1 MALTPITPRDRL
13 QRLVDLGRKT
23 WRYWWLIAVFA
34 VAGGGLSLTFA
45 LTRARSYQSW
55 ATLFYAERI
64 QSQLVSPNREEI
76 AQRNIGD
83 RYREILL
90 ARNQLIQI
98 INDPSLDP
106 YPQERD
112 PELKIDKLR
121 QAVHFGARGAMAFRI
136 EYIDSDADRAK
147 RVTDKLTK
155 LLQEKDESLRNEQ
168 ASETVAFVTE
178 QKEAASAEL
187 AKRETALN
195 EFLAKNPAFVSD
207 ANGAA
212 SEGAQIRAS
221 RAPKVAVGTPRMSV
235 KERQLQR
242 IIARLEA
249 PPNAPPVAVPSAPTP
264 ERLAAESAVRE
275 AQREVGAAQRE
286 LEDALTKFTDQHP
299 TAQKAKERL
308 TAAQQRL
315 RQAQAAVP
323 PEVENVVRPVAPED
337 RAQLEKER
345 AQLEKEIRDEESRSG
360 RTTETQTQTQD
371 NTTKRVVQLET
382 ANSELRR
389 AVNEQR
395 ERVQSLADS
404 VFRATID
411 ANQKLAEQGGRL
423 SVVDPA
429 FKPVRP
435 SGPGKTIF
443 LMAGMILFV
452 TLGLSLAVSL
462 AVIDDRLYRR
472 VDLEQ
477 LGVAVLAVIPPAVVI
492 KRKHDPKARRPAK
505 PRPVA
510 NPMNP
515 MNPINPMNAMP
526 PDQGPGPGRARA
538 PSQAGAPP
546 GQPGR
551 KGTA

>member
-1 MALTPITPRDRL
+1 MALSPITPRDRL

-34 VAGGGLSLTFA
+34 VSGAGLSMAFA
-45 LTRARSYQSW
+45 MTRPRSFQSW
-55 ATLFYAERI
+55 ATLFYQERI
-64 QSQLVSPNREEI
+64 QSQLVSPNREEV

-106 YPQERD
+106 FPKEPD
-112 PELKIDKLR
+112 PELKIDRLR

-136 EYIDSDADRAK
+136 EYIDSEADRAK
-147 RVTDKLTK
+147 RVTEKLTK

-168 ASETVAFVTE
+168 AAETVAFVTE
-178 QKEAASAEL
+178 QKEAASSEL
-187 AKRETALN
+187 AKRETSLN

-207 ANGAA
+207 SNAGT
-212 SEGAQIRAS
+212 SEGASIRAA
-221 RAPKVAVGTPRMSV
+221 RATKASGGGPRMTV

-242 IIARLEA
+242 IVARLEA
-249 PPNAPPVAVPSAPTP
+249 SPNAPPVTVTAPPTP
-264 ERLAAESAVRE
+264 ERIAAENSVKE
-275 AQREVGAAQRE
+275 AQREVQAAQRE
-286 LEDALTKFTDQHP
+286 LDEALTKYTDAHP
-299 TAQKAKERL
+299 TAIKAKERL
-308 TAAQQRL
+308 SAAQQRM

-323 PEVENVVRPVAPED
+323 PEVENVVRPATAED

-345 AQLEKEIRDEESRSG
+345 AQLEKEIRDEQTRTGKESEAPD
-360 RTTETQTQTQD
+360 T
-371 NTTKRVVQLET
+371 TTKRVVQLESE
-382 ANSELRR
+382 NSELRR
-389 AVNEQR
+389 AVSEQR

-443 LMAGMILFV
+443 LMAGVILFV
-452 TLGLSLAVSL
+452 TLGLSFAVSL

-477 LGVAVLAVIPPAVVI
+477 LGIAVLAVIPPATVV
-492 KRKHDPKARRPAK
+492 KHRHAPKAKRPNTDKIKPVGNAK
-505 PRPVA
+505 A
-510 NPMNP
+510 
-515 MNPINPMNAMP
+515 
-526 PDQGPGPGRARA
+526 PDPGNGPGPRSRPPTQG
-538 PSQAGAPP
+538 SGSP
-546 GQPGR
+546 GQAGR
-551 KGTA
+551 KGTV

>member
-1 MALTPITPRDRL
+1 MALSPITPRDRL

-34 VAGGGLSLTFA
+34 VAGGGLSLAFA
-45 LTRARSYQSW
+45 MTRPRSYQSF
-55 ATLFYAERI
+55 ATLFYQERI
-64 QSQLVSPNREEI
+64 QSALVSPNREEV

-106 YPQERD
+106 FPNERD
-112 PELKIDKLR
+112 PELKIDRLR
-121 QAVHFGARGAMAFRI
+121 QAVHFGGRGAMAFRI
-136 EYIDSDADRAK
+136 EFIDSDADRAR
-147 RVTDKLTK
+147 RVTEKLTK
-155 LLQEKDESLRNEQ
+155 LLQDKDESLRNEQ
-168 ASETVAFVTE
+168 ATETVNFVTE

-187 AKRETALN
+187 AKRENALN

-212 SEGAQIRAS
+212 SEGASIRAA
-221 RAPKVAVGTPRMSV
+221 RATKAAVVPKMSV
-235 KERQLQR
+235 KDRQLQR
-242 IIARLEA
+242 IVARLEA
-249 PPNAPPVAVPSAPTP
+249 PPNAPPMVVRAPPTP
-264 ERLAAESAVRE
+264 ERIAAENAVSE
-275 AQREVGAAQRE
+275 ARREVQSAQRE
-286 LEDALTKFTDQHP
+286 LDEALTKFTEQHP
-299 TAQKAKERL
+299 TAVKAHERL
-308 TAAQQRL
+308 TAAQLRL

-323 PEVENVVRPVAPED
+323 PEVENVVPPTTAED
-337 RAQLEKER
+337 RVQLEKER
-345 AQLEKEIRDEESRSG
+345 VQLEKEIRDEESRSG
-360 RTTETQTQTQD
+360 RTVEPQD
-371 NTTKRVVQLET
+371 TTTKRVVQLESE
-382 ANSELRR
+382 NSELRR

-423 SVVDPA
+423 SIVDPA

-452 TLGLSLAVSL
+452 TLGLSLAVAL

-472 VDLEQ
+472 FDLEQ
-477 LGVAVLAVIPPAVVI
+477 LGLAVLAVIPPAVQV
-492 KRKHDPKARRPAK
+492 KRKRDPAGRRQRTARQKALD
-505 PRPVA
+505 
-510 NPMNP
+510 NP
-515 MNPINPMNAMP
+515 NA
-526 PDQGPGPGRARA
+526 PDQGNAPGYAGRPPSQPGGTPGPV
-538 PSQAGAPP
+538 
-546 GQPGR
+546 GR
-551 KGTA
+551 KGPP

>member
-1 MALTPITPRDRL
+1 MALSPITPRDRL

-34 VAGGGLSLTFA
+34 VAGGGLSLAFA
-45 LTRARSYQSW
+45 MTRPHSYQSW
-55 ATLFYAERI
+55 ATLFYQERI
-64 QSQLVSPNREEI
+64 QSALVSPNREEV

-106 YPQERD
+106 FPREPD

-136 EYIDSDADRAK
+136 EYVDSDADRAK
-147 RVTDKLTK
+147 RVTEKLTK
-155 LLQEKDESLRNEQ
+155 LLREKDESLRNEQ

-207 ANGAA
+207 SNAGA
-212 SEGAQIRAS
+212 SEGASIRAA
-221 RAPKVAVGTPRMSV
+221 RANKAAVPAPRMSV

-242 IIARLEA
+242 IIARLDA
-249 PPNAPPVAVPSAPTP
+249 PPNAPAVAMPTPPTP
-264 ERLAAESAVRE
+264 ERIAAENGVKE
-275 AQREVGAAQRE
+275 AQRELAAAQRE
-286 LEDALTKFTDQHP
+286 LEEALTKFTEQHP
-299 TAQKAKERL
+299 TAIKAKDRV
-308 TAAQQRL
+308 AGAQLRL
-315 RQAQAAVP
+315 RQAQAGVP
-323 PEVENVVRPVAPED
+323 PEVETVVRPATAED
-337 RAQLEKER
+337 RVELEKER
-345 AQLEKEIRDEESRSG
+345 AQLEKEIRDEQTRTG
-360 RTTETQTQTQD
+360 RVSEAPDT
-371 NTTKRVVQLET
+371 TTKRVVQLESE
-382 ANSELRR
+382 NSELRR
-389 AVNEQR
+389 GVAEQR

-435 SGPGKTIF
+435 NGPGKTIF

-477 LGVAVLAVIPPAVVI
+477 LGVAVLAVIPPAI
-492 KRKHDPKARRPAK
+492 QLKRKRAPHDRRSRTAK
-505 PRPVA
+505 MKGA
-510 NPMNP
+510 NQGS
-515 MNPINPMNAMP
+515 
-526 PDQGPGPGRARA
+526 PDPGGRA
-538 PSQAGAPP
+538 PSHVGLPGHPGQAHPDPGQAGQA
-546 GQPGR
+546 GR
-551 KGTA
+551 KGNS

>member
-1 MALTPITPRDRL
+1 MALSPITPRDRL

-34 VAGGGLSLTFA
+34 VAGGGLSLAFA
-45 LTRARSYQSW
+45 MTRPRSYQSF
-55 ATLFYAERI
+55 ATLFYQERI
-64 QSQLVSPNREEI
+64 QSALVSPNREEV

-98 INDPSLDP
+98 INDPNLDP
-106 YPQERD
+106 FPNERD
-112 PELKIDKLR
+112 PELKIDRLR
-121 QAVHFGARGAMAFRI
+121 QAVRFSGRGAMAFRI
-136 EYIDSDADRAK
+136 EFTDSDADRAK
-147 RVTDKLTK
+147 RVTEKLTK

-168 ASETVAFVTE
+168 ATETVNFVTE
-178 QKEAASAEL
+178 QKEASSAEL
-187 AKRETALN
+187 AKRENALN

-212 SEGAQIRAS
+212 SEGASIRAA
-221 RAPKVAVGTPRMSV
+221 RVTKVAVAPKMSV

-242 IIARLEA
+242 IVARLEA
-249 PPNAPPVAVPSAPTP
+249 PPNAAPVAVVAPPTP
-264 ERLAAESAVRE
+264 ERIAAENAVSE
-275 AQREVGAAQRE
+275 ARREVQSAQRE
-286 LEDALTKFTDQHP
+286 LDDALTKFTDQHP

-323 PEVENVVRPVAPED
+323 PEVETIVKPATAED

-360 RTTETQTQTQD
+360 RTVDTPDT
-371 NTTKRVVQLET
+371 TTKRVVQLESQ
-382 ANSELRR
+382 NSELRR
-389 AVNEQR
+389 AVSEQR

-423 SVVDPA
+423 SIVDPA

-452 TLGLSLAVSL
+452 TLGLSLAVAL

-472 VDLEQ
+472 FDLEQ
-477 LGVAVLAVIPPAVVI
+477 LGLAVLAVIPPAVQV
-492 KRKHDPKARRPAK
+492 KRKREPGARRQRTARQK
-505 PRPVA
+505 A
-510 NPMNP
+510 LDNPNT
-515 MNPINPMNAMP
+515 
-526 PDQGPGPGRARA
+526 PDQGSAPGYAGRP
-538 PSQAGAPP
+538 PSQAGGAPGP
-546 GQPGR
+546 VGR
-551 KGTA
+551 KGPP

>member
-1 MALTPITPRDRL
+1 MALSPITPRDRL

-34 VAGGGLSLTFA
+34 VAGGGLSMAFA
-45 LTRARSYQSW
+45 VTRPRSYQSW
-55 ATLFYAERI
+55 ATLFYQERI
-64 QSQLVSPNREEI
+64 QSALVSPNREEV

-98 INDPSLDP
+98 INDSSLDP
-106 YPQERD
+106 FPQERD

-136 EYIDSDADRAK
+136 EYTDSDADRAR
-147 RVTDKLTK
+147 RVTEKLTK

-187 AKRETALN
+187 EKRETALN

-207 ANGAA
+207 SNAGA

-221 RAPKVAVGTPRMSV
+221 RVTKATGAPRMSV

-249 PPNAPPVAVPSAPTP
+249 SPNAAPVVVASPPTP
-264 ERLAAESAVRE
+264 ERIAAENQVRE
-275 AQREVGAAQRE
+275 AQREVQAAQRE
-286 LEDALTKFTDQHP
+286 LEDALTKFTEQHP
-299 TAQKAKERL
+299 TAMKAKERL
-308 TAAQQRL
+308 AAAQQRL

-323 PEVENVVRPVAPED
+323 PEVENVVRPATAED

-360 RTTETQTQTQD
+360 RVTETQD
-371 NTTKRVVQLET
+371 NTTKRVVQLESE
-382 ANSELRR
+382 NSTLRR
-389 AVNEQR
+389 AVTEQR

-423 SVVDPA
+423 SIVDPA

-443 LMAGMILFV
+443 LMAGMVLFV
-452 TLGLSLAVSL
+452 TLGLSLAVAL

-477 LGVAVLAVIPPAVVI
+477 LGVAVLAVIPPAI
-492 KRKHDPKARRPAK
+492 QLKRKRDPKAKRPRTAQLK
-505 PRPVA
+505 RVG
-510 NPMNP
+510 NP
-515 MNPINPMNAMP
+515 NA
-526 PDQGPGPGRARA
+526 PDQGNAAGPVGRP
-538 PSQAGAPP
+538 PSQAGGPP
-546 GQPGR
+546 GQAGR